1 MEAEE
6 RGKEESVNFEDILL
20 VIRPSESTC
29 FCHHFLPLFL
39 SVTIC
44 LSIYLTTSN
53 LSCSLLCFLS
63 YSLTLPSLLPLLILI
78 SLSVAPSLH
87 SFHLYFF
94 FTLSL
99 VPPDLLYHR
108 ISTIPTVF
116 FTEMLLS
123 NYTTLP
129 LYVLD

>member
-44 LSIYLTTSN
+44 LSIYL
-53 LSCSLLCFLS
+53 
-63 YSLTLPSLLPLLILI
+63 
-78 SLSVAPSLH
+78 
-87 SFHLYFF
+87 
-94 FTLSL
+94 
-99 VPPDLLYHR
+99 
-108 ISTIPTVF
+108 
-116 FTEMLLS
+116 S
-123 NYTTLP
+123 NYFES
-129 LYVLD
+129 VLFSSRTVHSDFQIHTHFGSVSSYILGLIIVRIGLFVIISMKNIVQFVSADRYRSISHRS